1 MLRLKPLLLAACC
14 KPSTLCGLLWIAN
27 PCISI
32 EDDSDGVMWL
42 TPKPVTCHHS
52 TEREDDSTLNAF
64 SIPFELISLAD
75 LGLLLEALAETLRQE
90 QVDYLIIDCRLPS
103 MKSDRIS

>member
-1 MLRLKPLLLAACC
+1 MIYKQTLAACC

-64 SIPFELISLAD
+64 AIPFELISLAD